1 MKVLLIAFYGKY
13 NASNMLINMIDSN
26 VDKLI
31 LTNSF
36 VKLEQELNNTSLEEY
51 DLILMFGINKFLKDE
66 IRLEKTAKLDE
77 LLDTRIDIKLTSE

>member
-36 VKLEQELNNTSLEEY
+36 VKLEQELNNVALEEY
-51 DLILMFGINKFLKDE
+51 DLILMFGINKFLQDE